1 MSFLYA
7 MEYFEKVLN
16 DYRHEQLNL
25 RDLDLVKFEKE
36 FYPKV
41 NPIQLYDD
49 VLEDI
54 ILNTKDIREG
64 SILP

>member
-1 MSFLYA
+1 

-25 RDLDLVKFEKE
+25 RDLDLTKFEKE

>member
-1 MSFLYA
+1 

-25 RDLDLVKFEKE
+25 RDLDLERFKQE
-36 FYPKV
+36 
-41 NPIQLYDD
+41 LYDD
-49 VLEDI
+49 ILEDI
-54 ILNTKDIREG
+54 IMNSKDICEG

>member
-1 MSFLYA
+1 

-25 RDLDLVKFEKE
+25 RDLDLERFKQELYDGVK
-36 FYPKV
+36 
-41 NPIQLYDD
+41 PIQLYDD
-49 VLEDI
+49 ILEDI
-54 ILNTKDIREG
+54 IMNSKDICEG